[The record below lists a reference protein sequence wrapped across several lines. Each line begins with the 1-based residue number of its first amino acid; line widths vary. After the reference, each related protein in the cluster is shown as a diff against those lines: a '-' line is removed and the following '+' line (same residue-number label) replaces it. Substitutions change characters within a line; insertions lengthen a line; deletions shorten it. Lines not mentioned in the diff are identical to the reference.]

1 MARLGREAAATSLMS
16 AFHLKPKARSLMQT
30 LSQPISEFSAN
41 MPLGRHVIAEFFG
54 ASNLDNIT
62 EMETAMIAAADI
74 AGAIVLE
81 ARFHTFG
88 EGQGV
93 TGVVILAESH
103 ISIHTWPEYG
113 YAAIDAFM
121 CGSADPKR
129 AVQYLKNFFS
139 PKSVDITILKR
150 GTPRRS
156 NVIED

>member
-1 MARLGREAAATSLMS
+1 
-16 AFHLKPKARSLMQT
+16 MQT
-30 LSQPISEFSAN
+30 QSQPISEFGATL
-41 MPLGRHVIAEFFG
+41 PLGTHVIAEFFD
-54 ASNLDNIT
+54 ASNLENIT

-121 CGSADPKR
+121 CGSADPER
-129 AVQYLKNFFS
+129 AVHYLKKFFS
-139 PKSVDITILKR
+139 PKTVDITILKR
-150 GTPRRS
+150 GAPRRPS
-156 NVIED
+156 VVEG